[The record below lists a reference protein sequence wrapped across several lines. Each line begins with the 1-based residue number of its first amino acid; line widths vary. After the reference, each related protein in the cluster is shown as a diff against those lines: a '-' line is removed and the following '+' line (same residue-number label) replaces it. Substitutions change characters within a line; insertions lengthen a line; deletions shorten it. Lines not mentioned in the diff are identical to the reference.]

1 VAAAAGAAAL
11 VIPNTLNWKSDSPYL
26 ETARSVVNYREGSGH
41 GRLVQYR
48 NTGRMTLHHPL
59 LGAGPGNWSV
69 VYPTFASRGDP
80 SLTDDGMTANP
91 WPSSDWM
98 TFLSERGPV
107 AFVLLA
113 LAVASLVVDAAR
125 ALRLE
130 GDPERAL
137 AAWALLGT
145 LAVLLVVGT
154 FDAVL
159 LLPPAALVGWG
170 LLGALA
176 PPSRP
181 RVEVE
186 LPTVRRFA
194 AMALVG
200 LLGGL
205 AVTRSVRQVAAMTV
219 YDEGTR
225 TSLVERAAALDPGS
239 YRIRVRLA
247 ELNARRGRCKQVREH
262 AGAARALYPDAS
274 APKRLLAA
282 CGR

>member
-1 VAAAAGAAAL
+1 
-11 VIPNTLNWKSDSPYL
+11 
-26 ETARSVVNYREGSGH
+26 
-41 GRLVQYR
+41 
-48 NTGRMTLHHPL
+48 MTLHHPL

-262 AGAARALYPDAS
+262 AGAARALYPDAA